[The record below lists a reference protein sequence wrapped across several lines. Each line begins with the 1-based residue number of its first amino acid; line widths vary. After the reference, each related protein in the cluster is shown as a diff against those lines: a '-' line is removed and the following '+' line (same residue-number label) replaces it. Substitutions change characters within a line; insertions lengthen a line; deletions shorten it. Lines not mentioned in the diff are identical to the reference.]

1 MPKTTR
7 KERRYQNRS
16 VRCKICRCKP
26 CKCKEEIHC
35 YRIRPTRTMKRKNT
49 RNKSKRRSMRRS
61 SRVSQK
67 GGFLPIAVAAL
78 GGCTP
83 CLAGPALGVAG
94 LGTAGY
100 MVTRKSKESVN
111 GKTDY
116 KRKESYSLNKKG
128 KKTKKVFSQ
137 KNNRIYINKRE
148 ILPRSNSLKAAT
160 KKLNKKIKSCVKS
173 GFKKC

>member
-1 MPKTTR
+1 MPKTSR
-7 KERRYQNRS
+7 RERRYQNRS

-49 RNKSKRRSMRRS
+49 RKKSKRRSRRRS
-61 SRVSQK
+61 NRISQK
-67 GGFLPIAVAAL
+67 GGFLPFAVAAL

-111 GKTDY
+111 GETNY

-128 KKTKKVFSQ
+128 KKTKKIFSQ
-137 KNNRIYINKRE
+137 KNNRIYVNKKE

>member
-1 MPKTTR
+1 
-7 KERRYQNRS
+7 
-16 VRCKICRCKP
+16 
-26 CKCKEEIHC
+26 
-35 YRIRPTRTMKRKNT
+35 MKRKNT
-49 RNKSKRRSMRRS
+49 RKKSKGKNK
-61 SRVSQK
+61 RVLQR
-67 GGFLPIAVAAL
+67 GGFLPVAVAAL

-83 CLAGPALGVAG
+83 CLAGPVLGVAG

-111 GKTDY
+111 GETNY

-128 KKTKKVFSQ
+128 KKKKKIFSQ
-137 KNNRIYINKRE
+137 KNNRIYVNKKE

>member
-35 YRIRPTRTMKRKNT
+35 YQIRPTRTMKRKNT
-49 RNKSKRRSMRRS
+49 RKKSKRKNK
-61 SRVSQK
+61 RVSQK

-83 CLAGPALGVAG
+83 CLAGPAFGVAS

-116 KRKESYSLNKKG
+116 KRKESYSLKKKG

-137 KNNRIYINKRE
+137 KNNRIYVNKEE
-148 ILPRSNSLKAAT
+148 ILPRSNSVKAAT
-160 KKLNKKIKSCVKS
+160 KRLNKKIKSCVKS

>member
-1 MPKTTR
+1 MPKITQ

-35 YRIRPTRTMKRKNT
+35 YQIRPTRTKKRKNT
-49 RNKSKRRSMRRS
+49 RKKSKRGSRRRS

-67 GGFLPIAVAAL
+67 GGFLPIAAAAL

-111 GKTDY
+111 GKPDY
-116 KRKESYSLNKKG
+116 KRKESYLLTKKG
-128 KKTKKVFSQ
+128 EKAKKVFSQ
-137 KNNRIYINKRE
+137 KNNKIYVNNKE
-148 ILPRSNSLKAAT
+148 ILPRSKSVKAAT
-160 KKLNKKIKSCVKS
+160 KRLNKKIKSCVKT

>member
-1 MPKTTR
+1 MPKTSRRER
-7 KERRYQNRS
+7 KYQNRS
-16 VRCKICRCKP
+16 RRCKICRCKP

-35 YRIRPTRTMKRKNT
+35 YQIRPTRTMKRKNT
-49 RNKSKRRSMRRS
+49 RKKSKGKKRRN
-61 SRVSQK
+61 SQK
-67 GGFLPIAVAAL
+67 GGFLPIAAAAL

-83 CLAGPALGVAG
+83 CLAGPALGAAG

-111 GKTDY
+111 DETDY

-137 KNNRIYINKRE
+137 KNNRIYVNKKE
-148 ILPRSNSLKAAT
+148 ILPRLKSVKAAT
-160 KKLNKKIKSCVKS
+160 KRLNKKIKSCVKS

>member
-35 YRIRPTRTMKRKNT
+35 YRITPVRKAKRKNT
-49 RNKSKRRSMRRS
+49 RKKSKRRSKPRGF
-61 SRVSQK
+61 SQK
-67 GGFLPIAVAAL
+67 GGFLPIVGAAL
-78 GGCTP
+78 GVCTP

-100 MVTRKSKESVN
+100 MVTRKSKETVN

-116 KRKESYSLNKKG
+116 KRKESYSLKKRG
-128 KKTKKVFSQ
+128 KKKKKVFSQ
-137 KNNRIYINKRE
+137 KNNKIYVDDKE
-148 ILPRSNSLKAAT
+148 ILPRSKSLKAAT
-160 KKLNKKIKSCVKS
+160 KRLNEKIKECVNS
-173 GFKKC
+173 GFNKC

>member
-35 YRIRPTRTMKRKNT
+35 YQIRPTRTMKRKNT
-49 RNKSKRRSMRRS
+49 RKKSKRKNK
-61 SRVSQK
+61 RVSQK
-67 GGFLPIAVAAL
+67 GGFLPIAAAAL

-83 CLAGPALGVAG
+83 CLAGPAFGVAS

-116 KRKESYSLNKKG
+116 KRKESYSLKKKG

-137 KNNRIYINKRE
+137 KNNSIYVNKKE
-148 ILPRSNSLKAAT
+148 ILPRSKSVKAAA
-160 KKLNKKIKSCVKS
+160 KRLNKKN
-173 GFKKC
+173 

>member
-35 YRIRPTRTMKRKNT
+35 YRIRPTRTKKRKNT
-49 RNKSKRRSMRRS
+49 RNKSKHRSRHKSRR
-61 SRVSQK
+61 VPQK
-67 GGFLPIAVAAL
+67 GGFLPIAAAAL

-111 GKTDY
+111 GKPDY
-116 KRKESYSLNKKG
+116 KRKESYLLTKKG
-128 KKTKKVFSQ
+128 EKAKKVFSQ
-137 KNNRIYINKRE
+137 KNNKIYVNNKE
-148 ILPRSNSLKAAT
+148 ILPRSKSVKAAT
-160 KKLNKKIKSCVKS
+160 KRLNKKIKSCVKT

>member
-1 MPKTTR
+1 MPRTSR
-7 KERRYQNRS
+7 RERRYQNRS

-35 YRIRPTRTMKRKNT
+35 YQIRPTRTMKRKNT
-49 RNKSKRRSMRRS
+49 RKKSKGKNK
-61 SRVSQK
+61 RVSQK

-111 GKTDY
+111 GKTEY
-116 KRKESYSLNKKG
+116 KRKESYSLSKNG
-128 KKTKKVFSQ
+128 KNEKKVFSQ
-137 KNNRIYINKRE
+137 KNNRIYVNKRE

>member
-1 MPKTTR
+1 MPKTSR
-7 KERRYQNRS
+7 RERRYQNRS

-35 YRIRPTRTMKRKNT
+35 YQIRPNRTMKRKNT
-49 RNKSKRRSMRRS
+49 RKKSKGKNK
-61 SRVSQK
+61 RVSQK

-116 KRKESYSLNKKG
+116 KRKESYSLTKKG

-137 KNNRIYINKRE
+137 KNNRIYVNKKE
-148 ILPRSNSLKAAT
+148 ILPRSNSVKAAT
-160 KKLNKKIKSCVKS
+160 KRLNKKIKSCVKS
-173 GFKKC
+173 GFKRC

>member
-1 MPKTTR
+1 MPKTSR
-7 KERRYQNRS
+7 RERRYQNRS

-35 YRIRPTRTMKRKNT
+35 YQIRPTRPTRTMERKNT
-49 RNKSKRRSMRRS
+49 RKKSKRKNK
-61 SRVSQK
+61 RVSQK
-67 GGFLPIAVAAL
+67 GGFLPIAAAAL

-83 CLAGPALGVAG
+83 CLAGPALGAAG

-116 KRKESYSLNKKG
+116 KRKESYSLKKKG

-137 KNNRIYINKRE
+137 KNNRIYVNKKE
-148 ILPRSNSLKAAT
+148 ILPRSKSVKAAT
-160 KKLNKKIKSCVKS
+160 KRLNKKIKSCVKS

>member
-1 MPKTTR
+1 MVKTSRRER
-7 KERRYQNRS
+7 KYQNRS
-16 VRCKICRCKP
+16 RRCKECRCKP

-35 YRIRPTRTMKRKNT
+35 YQIRPTRTMKRKNT
-49 RNKSKRRSMRRS
+49 RKKSKRKNK
-61 SRVSQK
+61 RVSQK
-67 GGFLPIAVAAL
+67 GGFLPIAAAAL

-83 CLAGPALGVAG
+83 CLAGPAFGVAS

-137 KNNRIYINKRE
+137 KNNRIYVNKKE
-148 ILPRSNSLKAAT
+148 ILPRSNSVKAAT